1 MALVVLARSE
11 QADVEE
17 PDNATRASSTDELGA
32 TGANSDLLRLL
43 VKSVQHLS
51 TEMTS
56 VREETK

>member
-1 MALVVLARSE
+1 MALVVLTRSE

-17 PDNATRASSTDELGA
+17 PDNATRASSADELGA
-32 TGANSDLLRLL
+32 TAANSDLLRLL

-56 VREETK
+56 IREETK